1 MAVGHPKAR
10 PCAEGSLMHAASLTR
25 SPRLQRVHAFLSD
38 GKERSTRAI
47 VIGAH
52 VCAVNSCIAEL
63 RAEPNNCVIECR
75 TAVDGETGARTW
87 LYKMTKPA
95 ENA

>member
-1 MAVGHPKAR
+1 
-10 PCAEGSLMHAASLTR
+10 MHAASLAR
-25 SPRLQRVHAFLSD
+25 SPRLQRVHAFLLD
-38 GKERSTRAI
+38 GKERSTRSI
-47 VIGAH
+47 VVGAH

-63 RAEPNNCVIECR
+63 RAPPNNAVIECR
-75 TAVDGETGARTW
+75 TAIDGVTLERTW